1 MYAVARTAAS
11 ALLFAAI
18 AFAPAAAV
26 AAKGA
31 GEAGA
36 EAHIADMHA
45 KLKITPAQEDQW
57 AKVAGVMRE
66 NAKSMDALARIRS
79 EQAKAMNA
87 VEDLKSYGDITEAH
101 ADAIKRLVPVFA
113 ELYVGMSDAQKKEA
127 DTMFRR
133 AGRKA
138 QQRK

>member
-1 MYAVARTAAS
+1 
-11 ALLFAAI
+11 
-18 AFAPAAAV
+18 
-26 AAKGA
+26 
-31 GEAGA
+31 
-36 EAHIADMHA
+36 MHA
-45 KLKITPAQEDQW
+45 RLKITPAQEDQW

-138 QQRK
+138 QQGK